1 MSRNEQISG
10 HLWRGSAGLLPI
22 AMSMLDENMS
32 SSSAQMR
39 ALWGRLAGGVDSS
52 REDLGRDA
60 DHGAII
66 LNNNLLNGL
75 SVLSS

>member
-1 MSRNEQISG
+1 
-10 HLWRGSAGLLPI
+10 
-22 AMSMLDENMS
+22 MSMLDENMS

-39 ALWGRLAGGVDSS
+39 ALWGHLAGGVDSS

-66 LNNNLLNGL
+66 LNDSLNDL